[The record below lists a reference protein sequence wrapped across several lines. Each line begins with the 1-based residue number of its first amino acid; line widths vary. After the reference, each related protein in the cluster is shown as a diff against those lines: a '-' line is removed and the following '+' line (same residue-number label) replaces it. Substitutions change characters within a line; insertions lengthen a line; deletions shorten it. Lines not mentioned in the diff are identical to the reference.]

1 MAGLDANIYPA
12 GVQSGD
18 AEMAALPEPLAVL
31 FDSSRTA
38 MQPTLLKIR
47 KLLKAHSIVIP
58 PAVIPPSA
66 LTALQAQVQAL
77 SGDPSSVI
85 KATC

>member
-1 MAGLDANIYPA
+1 MAGLDTNISPA

-47 KLLKAHSIVIP
+47 KLLKAHSIAVP
-58 PAVIPPSA
+58 PAVIPPSR
-66 LTALQAQVQAL
+66 
-77 SGDPSSVI
+77 PSRLRF
-85 KATC
+85 KP